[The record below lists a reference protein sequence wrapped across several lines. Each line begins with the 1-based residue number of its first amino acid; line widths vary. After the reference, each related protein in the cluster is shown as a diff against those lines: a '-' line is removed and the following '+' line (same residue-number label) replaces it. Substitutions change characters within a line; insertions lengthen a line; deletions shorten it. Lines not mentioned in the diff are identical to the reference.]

1 MANNIAQLKTDIR
14 TAFTNNLDAA
24 TRTKL
29 ANRFV
34 SAYPNHWAK
43 YLADG
48 GTDTPANRGTFAIE
62 MIFRDMRN
70 VFRAGS
76 VIEGQATL
84 PPAETIE

>member
-43 YLADG
+43 
-48 GTDTPANRGTFAIE
+48 
-62 MIFRDMRN
+62 
-70 VFRAGS
+70 VS
-76 VIEGQATL
+76 
-84 PPAETIE
+84 